1 MPLDTRHVLLT
12 AMILCLGGLSAQGQ
26 ALPDAQLILP
36 PPPMAGSPRAMAEM
50 EELKRYQATNTP
62 ETLAAA
68 AYDDKHEDGTIFVAV
83 LGPVFDLARLP
94 ATVAMLAAVGKAES
108 AATDGPKAFFHRDR
122 PWIVDPAI
130 QTCTMHKPGPAAN
143 SYPSGHTTVGFAMAE
158 VLAALIPVK
167 AQQLLARASVF
178 AENRLVCGY
187 HFRSDIVAG
196 QELGTMLAQSLM
208 QDHGFQARM
217 AVARTE
223 LQAAHIT
230 P

>member
-1 MPLDTRHVLLT
+1 MPFDMRHGLLT
-12 AMILCLGGLSAQGQ
+12 AMILCLGALSAQGQ
-26 ALPDAQLILP
+26 VLPDTRLILP
-36 PPPMAGSPRAMAEM
+36 PPPMAGSPRALAEL

-62 ETLAAA
+62 QALAAA
-68 AYDDKHEDGTIFVAV
+68 AYDDKHEDGTIFAGV
-83 LGPVFDLARLP
+83 LGPAFDLAKLP
-94 ATVAMLAAVGKAES
+94 AAVEMLAAIGKAES
-108 AATDGPKAFFHRDR
+108 AATDGPKAFFHRER

-158 VLAALIPVK
+158 VLAVLIPAK
-167 AQQLLARASVF
+167 AQQLLARAGVF

-196 QELGTMLAQSLM
+196 QELGTLLAQSLM
-208 QDHGFQARM
+208 QDSVFQGRM
-217 AVARTE
+217 AAARAE
-223 LQAAHIT
+223 LRAASLI